1 MATSAAA
8 TRTIASFLPRI
19 SLGVGETGDFW
30 TESSSVSL
38 IRAPQLQQNM
48 LSSGF
53 SAPHFMQYTTGL
65 PSGPLSRVRRH
76 LNYRAGRFR
85 ALAPSHAPS
94 ERVSPLSYYKAS
106 QFLLQWDRCAPHPIG
121 WSLRLVCQK
130 RAGLAS
136 HCSFLGLKSGAHGS
150 MDSTASPVPV
160 IHLKMVSSRLQQTT
174 IDPTLALI
182 ARDVHSSNARRGRAA
197 REGPSTL
204 PGHRCPT
211 TRRLQ
216 TPSLR
221 TPTPLSRQGS
231 TRT

>member
-19 SLGVGETGDFW
+19 SLGVGDTGDFW

-65 PSGPLSRVRRH
+65 PSGPKQHGRRRLSH
-76 LNYRAGRFR
+76 RAGRFR
-85 ALAPSHAPS
+85 AQTQATLL
-94 ERVSPLSYYKAS
+94 ERGSPLSYHKAS
-106 QFLLQWDRCAPHPIG
+106 QFLLQRDRCAPHPIG

-130 RAGLAS
+130 CAGLAS
-136 HCSFLGLKSGAHGS
+136 HRSLLGLKSGAHGS

-160 IHLKMVSSRLQQTT
+160 IRLKMVSSRLQQTA
-174 IDPTLALI
+174 IDPTLDLI
-182 ARDVHSSNARRGRAA
+182 ARDVHFSNAGRG
-197 REGPSTL
+197 
-204 PGHRCPT
+204 
-211 TRRLQ
+211 
-216 TPSLR
+216 
-221 TPTPLSRQGS
+221 
-231 TRT
+231 